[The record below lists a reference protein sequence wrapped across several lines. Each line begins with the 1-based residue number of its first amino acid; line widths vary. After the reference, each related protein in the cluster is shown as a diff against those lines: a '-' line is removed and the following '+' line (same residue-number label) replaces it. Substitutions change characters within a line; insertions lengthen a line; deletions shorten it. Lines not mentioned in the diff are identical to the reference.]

1 MERLREQ
8 AAVLA
13 LTARAKGEWYK
24 TAALIEEAGSALR
37 VVEGRI
43 DGLDWF
49 DHVEVRALGEQ
60 VSAELLDH
68 YLKLIQGLEGRAIR
82 LLTVLD
88 DEYPENLRHVFNRP
102 PFLFVRGEL
111 TEADER
117 AIAVVGTRTA
127 SQDGLA
133 QAKRLATQLA
143 HEGFTVVS
151 GLARGID
158 GAAHAAALDAGG
170 RTLAVLG
177 TGIDRIYPP
186 EHEALSQR
194 ILERGAHVS
203 QFWPDA
209 PPAKFTFPMRN
220 VVTSGM
226 ALGTVVVEAHGR
238 SGARLQARICL
249 EHGKRLFLVRSL
261 VLQESWAQSY
271 AEHPAAMVID
281 SVDDVL
287 KAVTTLVAP
296 PPAQLTLG

>member
-1 MERLREQ
+1 MEHLREQ

-13 LTARAKGEWYK
+13 LVARTKGEWYK
-24 TAALIEEAGSALR
+24 TASLVEEAGSALR
-37 VVEGRI
+37 IVEGRI
-43 DGLDWF
+43 EELDWF
-49 DHVEVRALGEQ
+49 DHAEVKALGEQ
-60 VSAELLDH
+60 VSEELLDH
-68 YLKLIQGLEGRAIR
+68 YLKLIQGLEDRGVR
-82 LLTVLD
+82 LVTVLD
-88 DEYPENLRHVFNRP
+88 DGYPENLRHVFNRP
-102 PFLFVRGEL
+102 PFLFIRGEL
-111 TEADER
+111 TGADER
-117 AIAVVGTRTA
+117 AIAVVGTRAA

-133 QAKRLATQLA
+133 QAKRLAAQLV
-143 HEGFTVVS
+143 HEGLTVVS

-170 RTLAVLG
+170 RTLAVFG
-177 TGIDRIYPP
+177 TGIDRVYPP
-186 EHEALSQR
+186 EHEGLAQR
-194 ILERGAHVS
+194 ILKRGAHVS

-209 PPAKFTFPMRN
+209 PPTKFSFPMRN

-261 VLQESWAQSY
+261 VLQEPWAQRY
-271 AEHPAAMVID
+271 AEHPATTVID

-287 KAVTTLVAP
+287 EAVTTLVAP